1 MIEDIINKNYGIFVE
16 QEEKNSRYP
25 TFRSGNVIYSIIPL
39 EKLEQEELMERQ
51 KMSEHLSLQGDQ
63 SVSTF
68 VLATHGSYVSEAD
81 GKLFVLLANEVLQP
95 IRIQRI
101 GLELGTFHTRG
112 RSIDQT
118 ITKCSRIG
126 QWKALW
132 EKRIDQLERV
142 WSEKL
147 QAHPNNEFEQL
158 FVETFPYYMVL
169 GENAIQ
175 YLVDTE
181 IDDTPDVVD
190 SGTVCY
196 ERFQQST
203 WDGEGRIK
211 NPFDWVFDHASRDL
225 AEWVRDY
232 YLHHIHT
239 YQRGILQF
247 FQEYQ
252 SIERLSSF
260 SIRLLYARLLFP
272 IQYYETIE
280 GYYSNPRESRSNE
293 LEETL
298 SMLIKN
304 SQYYEQFLKNFYELA
319 EFPVKQIPLPE
330 VEWF

>member
-1 MIEDIINKNYGIFVE
+1 MIEKIIYENYGIVVGD
-16 QEEKNSRYP
+16 EEKNSRYP
-25 TFRSGNVIYSIIPL
+25 SFRSRNVIYSIIPL
-39 EKLEQEELMERQ
+39 EKLEQEELEERH
-51 KMSEHLSLQGDQ
+51 KMSEHMWLLGDH

-68 VLATHGSYVSEAD
+68 VLANHGSYVSEAD
-81 GKLFVLLANEVLQP
+81 GNLFVLLANEAMQP
-95 IRIQRI
+95 MRIQRV
-101 GLELGTFHTRG
+101 GLELAAFHING
-112 RSIDQT
+112 RSIDQK

-126 QWKALW
+126 QWKTLW
-132 EKRIDQLERV
+132 EARIDQLERV

-147 QAHPNNEFEQL
+147 QSHPNNEFEQL

-181 IDDTPDVVD
+181 TDDTPDMID

-196 ERFQQST
+196 ERFKQNT
-203 WDGEGRIK
+203 WNGEGYRK

-232 YLHHIHT
+232 YVQHTHT
-239 YQRGILQF
+239 YQRGVVQF
-247 FQEYQ
+247 FREYQ

-260 SIRLLYARLLFP
+260 SVRLLYARLLYP

-280 GYYSNPRESRSNE
+280 GYFSNPGESRAHE

-298 SMLIKN
+298 STLIKT
-304 SQYYEQFLKNFYELA
+304 SQNYEVFLKNFYELV
-319 EFPVKQIPLPE
+319 EFPTKQIPLPE
-330 VEWF
+330 IEWL

>member
-1 MIEDIINKNYGIFVE
+1 MIEEMIYKNYGIIVE
-16 QEEKNSRYP
+16 KEEKNSRYP
-25 TFRSGNVIYSIIPL
+25 SFRSGNVIYSIIPL
-39 EKLEQEELMERQ
+39 EKLEQEELVERQ
-51 KMSEHLSLQGDQ
+51 KMSEHLWSLGDP

-68 VLATHGSYVSEAD
+68 VLATHGSYVSEVD
-81 GKLFVLLANEVLQP
+81 GNLFVLLANEAQQSM
-95 IRIQRI
+95 RIKRM
-101 GLELGTFHTRG
+101 GLELATFHTHG
-112 RSIDQT
+112 RSIDQK

-132 EKRIDQLERV
+132 EARIDQLEKV

-181 IDDTPDVVD
+181 MDDTPEMVD

-196 ERFQQST
+196 ERFKQNT
-203 WDGEGRIK
+203 WNGDVYIK

-225 AEWVRDY
+225 AEWVRDHY
-232 YLHHIHT
+232 VHHIHT
-239 YQRGILQF
+239 YQRGVVQF
-247 FQEYQ
+247 FREYQ
-252 SIERLSSF
+252 SMERLSSF

-280 GYYSNPRESRSNE
+280 GYVSNPQESRAHE

-298 SMLIKN
+298 STLIKT
-304 SQYYEQFLKNFYELA
+304 SQNYEAFLKSFFELV
-319 EFPVKQIPLPE
+319 EFPTKQIPLPE
-330 VEWF
+330 IEWL

>member
-1 MIEDIINKNYGIFVE
+1 MCLKWMRN
-16 QEEKNSRYP
+16 
-25 TFRSGNVIYSIIPL
+25 
-39 EKLEQEELMERQ
+39 
-51 KMSEHLSLQGDQ
+51 
-63 SVSTF
+63 
-68 VLATHGSYVSEAD
+68 
-81 GKLFVLLANEVLQP
+81 LFVLLANEVLQP
-95 IRIQRI
+95 VRIQRI
-101 GLELGTFHTRG
+101 GLELATFHTRG
-112 RSIDQT
+112 RSIDQK

-132 EKRIDQLERV
+132 EARIDQLERV

-181 IDDTPDVVD
+181 MDDTPDVVD

-203 WDGEGRIK
+203 WNGETYIK

-232 YLHHIHT
+232 YGHHIHT
-239 YQRGILQF
+239 YQRGVVQF

-280 GYYSNPRESRSNE
+280 GYFSNPRESRSNE

-298 SMLIKN
+298 STLIKT
-304 SQYYEQFLKNFYELA
+304 SQSYEKFLKSFFELA
-319 EFPVKQIPLPE
+319 EFPTTQIPLPE
-330 VEWF
+330 IEWL

>member
-1 MIEDIINKNYGIFVE
+1 MIEEMIYENYGILVE
-16 QEEKNSRYP
+16 REEKNSRYP
-25 TFRSGNVIYSIIPL
+25 SFCCGNVIYSIIPL
-39 EKLEQEELMERQ
+39 EKLEQEELAERQ

-63 SVSTF
+63 YVSTF
-68 VLATHGSYVSEAD
+68 VLANHGSYVSKVDE
-81 GKLFVLLANEVLQP
+81 KLFVLLANEVLQP
-95 IRIQRI
+95 LRIQRI

-112 RSIDQT
+112 RSIDKT

-132 EKRIDQLERV
+132 EARIDQLERV

-147 QAHPNNEFEQL
+147 QAHPNNEFERL

-181 IDDTPDVVD
+181 MDDIPNAVD

-196 ERFQQST
+196 ERFQQNT
-203 WDGEGRIK
+203 WNGEGQMK

-232 YLHHIHT
+232 YVHHIHT
-239 YQRGILQF
+239 HQRGVIQF
-247 FQEYQ
+247 FHEYQ
-252 SIERLSSF
+252 SMERLSSF
-260 SIRLLYARLLFP
+260 FIRLLYARLLFP
-272 IQYYETIE
+272 IHYYETIE
-280 GYYSNPRESRSNE
+280 EYFSNPRESRSNE

-298 SMLIKN
+298 STLIKT
-304 SQYYEQFLKNFYELA
+304 SQYYEQFLKNFFELA

>member
-1 MIEDIINKNYGIFVE
+1 MIEEMIYKNYGIMVE
-16 QEEKNSRYP
+16 REEKISRYP
-25 TFRSGNVIYSIIPL
+25 SFRSGNVIYSIIPI
-39 EKLEQEELMERQ
+39 EKLEQEELEERQ

-68 VLATHGSYVSEAD
+68 VLANHGSYVSEVD
-81 GKLFVLLANEVLQP
+81 ENLFVLLANGLLQP

-101 GLELGTFHTRG
+101 GLELATFHTRG
-112 RSIDQT
+112 RSIDQK

-132 EKRIDQLERV
+132 EARIDQLERV

-181 IDDTPDVVD
+181 MDDTPDVVD

-203 WDGEGRIK
+203 WNGESHIK

-232 YLHHIHT
+232 YGQHIHT
-239 YQRGILQF
+239 YQRGVVQF

-280 GYYSNPRESRSNE
+280 GYFSNPRESRSNE

-298 SMLIKN
+298 STLIKT
-304 SQYYEQFLKNFYELA
+304 SQYYEKFLKSFFELA
-319 EFPVKQIPLPE
+319 EFPTTQIPLPE
-330 VEWF
+330 IEWL